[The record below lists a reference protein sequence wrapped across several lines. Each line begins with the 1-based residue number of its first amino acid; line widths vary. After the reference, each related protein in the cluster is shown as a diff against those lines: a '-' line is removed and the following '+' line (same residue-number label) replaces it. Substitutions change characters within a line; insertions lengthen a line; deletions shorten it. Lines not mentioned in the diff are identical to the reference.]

1 MPDLPAALPN
11 RSLEDAFL
19 RVIDVEGKL
28 IAALEDLG
36 PIADREVILLDA
48 GRGARAALMAE
59 IGARVTS
66 VELRPEA
73 DESEALD
80 RMALLPQG
88 QADVVVAFWSPL
100 AVPGSA
106 FVAAAE
112 RLLRP
117 TGRLLLVHDY
127 GRDDVWNLRPDQRPR
142 QVEWSQRRGPFLGNG
157 FRVRV
162 IHCWWT
168 FDSIE
173 QAQEILTAGFGEI
186 GRELADRM
194 KRPRLEYQVAIY
206 HRSIPVPGI
215 EIVPDEAAFLTA
227 AE

>member
-1 MPDLPAALPN
+1 MPDLPAALP
-11 RSLEDAFL
+11 SPELEAAFL
-19 RVIDVEGKL
+19 RIVDVEGKL

-36 PIADREVILLDA
+36 PIANRDVILLDA
-48 GRGARAALMAE
+48 GQGYRSQLMTE
-59 IGARVTS
+59 IGARVCT
-66 VELRPEA
+66 VTLTPEA
-73 DESEALD
+73 DEAEALD

-88 QADVVVAFWSPL
+88 QADAVVTFWSDL

-117 TGRLLLVHDY
+117 TGRLLVVHDY
-127 GRDDVWNLRPDQRPR
+127 GRDDVWNLRPERRAR
-142 QVEWSQRRGPFLGNG
+142 QVEWSQRRGPFLGAG

-168 FDSIE
+168 FESTDR
-173 QAQEILTAGFGEI
+173 AGEILQAAFGEA
-186 GRELADRM
+186 GAGVAERM

-215 EIVPDEAAFLTA
+215 PIETAESEAVA
-227 AE
+227 AGD